1 MTENPQII
9 LSSNFLF
16 SSCDYVGKVIFE
28 LKAKI
33 EKNQV
38 KNRFKLSNLVFGMI
52 QVFLIR
58 IFLWSRLSIDF
69 DISEPDFFMPDKVA
83 PCITSA
89 NLF

>member
-58 IFLWSRLSIDF
+58 IFL
-69 DISEPDFFMPDKVA
+69 
-83 PCITSA
+83 
-89 NLF
+89 